1 MAIRWRGLIAPTE
14 VPTGDGRMFAS
25 GKMTHRPTPMPMMV
39 RFGSGG
45 HDGATVVGK
54 VNRIFDGPGGY
65 WGEGEFLDPAMVPEV
80 PKAIYMLKEKVM
92 GPSVDLDR
100 DFTVEAVKHPTRP
113 DKRAGLFKEYN
124 VIGVTLVPM
133 PAFHQVH
140 MSIEN
145 DPEPTRHLELKVD
158 SDADKTLLASLGI
171 DAYDWPYFDVNAE
184 SWKQWPLAPRDYKYD
199 ADDAV
204 KRIAYWAGIGS
215 ENPSIDRYS
224 SAFLWRNGNQTG
236 DSLAQDSF
244 SLPLCDIIND
254 EPHLIYHAVYSAA
267 ALLSGAHGGLP
278 NIPHEDQQ
286 NMIPVINE
294 LYSVMAQ
301 AFGDSNLVSPFME
314 KVRQQQQAS
323 MSPEEDCGC
332 EDMPTPNVTI
342 NIGDGVSQFPATT
355 TSTASSVSMT
365 VGNADE
371 FAADKTPYG
380 NVKYADPGY
389 QDDGIKRYPL
399 DSEEHCRAAWSYI
412 NMPKNAAR
420 YSPEELAKIKG
431 RIQEALKKYGVEVS
445 QDESSQGQMAA
456 GVEDV
461 DQAAVLASVAPL
473 APPTAWFENPRLKAP
488 TRLTIDDDGHIFGHL
503 AQWKVCHVGIGK
515 SCVMAPKSRTHYG
528 LFKVGT
534 LRTEDGSS
542 VDIGKITLGT
552 GHADANWG
560 VMPSREHYDNTGWA
574 AAVVNIGEDQHGIWI
589 NGSLTTTMT
598 PERVAE
604 LRASALSGDWRY
616 VNGNLELVAAL
627 AVNNPGFPIYREQ
640 SGHAFSLMAV
650 GVIGQ
655 EQEDDVSTEFSME
668 NEDELE
674 DLEVEETAEG
684 ADTELAARIER
695 LAQIEQDLEEHNRER
710 RMAQLAA
717 IDQQREALADNG
729 RPVPAGAVSPT
740 SEDDAIFIQYN
751 ARYQAL
757 AEE

>member
-1 MAIRWRGLIAPTE
+1 MAIRWKGLIAPTE

-100 DFTVEAVKHPTRP
+100 DFTVEAVKHPSRP

-140 MSIEN
+140 MSIET

-184 SWKQWPLAPRDYKYD
+184 SWKEWPLAPRDYKYD

-244 SLPLCDIIND
+244 RLPLCDIIND

-278 NIPHEDQQ
+278 NIPNEDQQ

-355 TSTASSVSMT
+355 ASTANNVSMT
-365 VGNADE
+365 VGAADE

-431 RIQEALKKYGVEVS
+431 RIQEALKKYGVQVS
-445 QDESSQGQMAA
+445 QEESSQGQMAA

-461 DQAAVLASVAPL
+461 DQDAVLASVAPL

-552 GHADANWG
+552 GHADATWG

-668 NEDELE
+668 NEDEFE
-674 DLEVEETAEG
+674 DLEVDETAEG
-684 ADTELAARIER
+684 VDTELAARIER